1 MVGKKRGKKEIG
13 VHGAGVDPGALKYST
28 AGGRADGADADGFGP
43 WNGWTGGTGCR
54 VGRGGPLGQ
63 SQSEV
68 RNTWCP
74 ESAERESLSVYRK
87 VWV

>member
-13 VHGAGVDPGALKYST
+13 VHGTGVDPGALKYST

-54 VGRGGPLGQ
+54 VGRGGGGGGVLVSR
-63 SQSEV
+63 SQKSEYLV
-68 RNTWCP
+68 PGICR
-74 ESAERESLSVYRK
+74 A
-87 VWV
+87 

>member
-54 VGRGGPLGQ
+54 VGRGGASWSVAVR
-63 SQSEV
+63 SQEYLV
-68 RNTWCP
+68 PGICR
-74 ESAERESLSVYRK
+74 A
-87 VWV
+87 